1 MRQLDNDQFEIVL
14 VCLSFNF
21 FVRDMFLRRL
31 FSEAVA
37 AVQPRDLVRASLRVV
52 GNELR
57 IEDAAKVASHDLSG
71 GGRVFVVGFGKGV
84 LPLAAEVESVL
95 GATRISRGILSVP
108 RGFPATALA
117 SDTRCGFALRGIC
130 VTVERPILQNY

>member
-1 MRQLDNDQFEIVL
+1 
-14 VCLSFNF
+14 
-21 FVRDMFLRRL
+21 MFLRRL

-57 IEDAAKVASHDLSG
+57 IEDAAKVATHDLG

-117 SDTRCGFALRGIC
+117 SDTRCGFAVIQAL
-130 VTVERPILQNY
+130 

>member
-1 MRQLDNDQFEIVL
+1 
-14 VCLSFNF
+14 
-21 FVRDMFLRRL
+21 MFLRRL

-52 GNELR
+52 GCELR
-57 IEDAAKVASHDLSG
+57 IEDAAKVASHDLSSG

-117 SDTRCGFALRGIC
+117 SDTRCGFAVCTHSDRC
-130 VTVERPILQNY
+130 RC

>member
-1 MRQLDNDQFEIVL
+1 
-14 VCLSFNF
+14 
-21 FVRDMFLRRL
+21 MFLRRL

-37 AVQPRDLVRASLRVV
+37 AVQPKDLVRASLRVV
-52 GNELR
+52 GDELR
-57 IEDAAKVASHDLSG
+57 IKDATKVATHDLNS
-71 GGRVFVVGFGKGV
+71 GRVVVVGFGKGV

-108 RGFPATALA
+108 HGFPASALA

-130 VTVERPILQNY
+130 VTGERPILQNY